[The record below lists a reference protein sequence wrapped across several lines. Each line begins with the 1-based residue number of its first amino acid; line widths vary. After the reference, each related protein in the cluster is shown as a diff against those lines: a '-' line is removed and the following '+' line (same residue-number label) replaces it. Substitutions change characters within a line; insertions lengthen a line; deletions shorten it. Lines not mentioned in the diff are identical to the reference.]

1 MCVCAKSTPPSSLP
15 LRRRDAPTDR
25 ALEVPPSRALWR
37 VSLFSLRRKQA
48 CLLSLSSSSSS
59 SILRKKA
66 PTATARGQFLIV
78 AVFNA
83 ECRSRFLFHQQWIL
97 LRRRSGVPDPCRRRR
112 AFSLSL
118 SLPTCPVL
126 PDFLFD
132 RIPPPSLLTVLRG
145 RGWLRC
151 GGRIVGGLSAR
162 ASERWL
168 ARAQSAFLKGF
179 SPASPLVPLVPPRR
193 ATLADAAAERG
204 ASRRPCRRRPPTR
217 RAQGPIALLHTPH
230 TRTHSPSKRERG
242 GQRNASLSCFSHKE
256 DERGREGKGG
266 GRKAV
271 AEAVDLVVYG
281 VEVERFEEGRNR
293 GERGRE
299 TQREGGRASFAK

>member
-1 MCVCAKSTPPSSLP
+1 MPLSFLVSSEMDSFEEAQRCARSLP
-15 LRRRDAPTDR
+15 PAKG
-25 ALEVPPSRALWR
+25 
-37 VSLFSLRRKQA
+37 F
-48 CLLSLSSSSSS
+48 LSLSA
-59 SILRKKA
+59 KC
-66 PTATARGQFLIV
+66 Q
-78 AVFNA
+78 
-83 ECRSRFLFHQQWIL
+83 
-97 LRRRSGVPDPCRRRR
+97 
-112 AFSLSL
+112 
-118 SLPTCPVL
+118 PVL
-126 PDFLFD
+126 CCLTSYS
-132 RIPPPSLLTVLRG
+132 IESLLPPSLLTVLRG

-168 ARAQSAFLKGF
+168 ALAQSAFLKGF

-256 DERGREGKGG
+256 DERGREGERERGEG
-266 GRKAV
+266 GRLLPRPSTSLFMVSRSSALRK
-271 AEAVDLVVYG
+271 
-281 VEVERFEEGRNR
+281 EGIERNR

-299 TQREGGRASFAK
+299 TQREGERASFAK